1 MEERDTLG
9 NESNKKKIRLSA
21 VSAFHYFRLVFRS
34 CLFLAGIWWYVSSR
48 IHGVVPALSSFSDN
62 RGKAFLLFLWA
73 VFMVEMILRFFP
85 SRLESPGCQ
94 KQFAGNYQPTG
105 RTDVLLHD
113 NSAAVMVMLI
123 WISFNLIIG
132 ALYLNQVIDQGI
144 LLLVCMAYS
153 ICDMIC
159 ILFFCPFQTWFLRN
173 KCCCS
178 CRIYNWDYAMMF
190 TPLFFV
196 GGWFA
201 WSLLA
206 AAVALLFRWEIT
218 VWRYPE
224 RFSENTNAY
233 LNCANCTERLCTH
246 KNQLNT
252 LRRSIKEQAEK
263 AVERIRSGHR

>member
-1 MEERDTLG
+1 VE
-9 NESNKKKIRLSA
+9 NESKKKHKLSS
-21 VSAFHYFRLVFRS
+21 VSSFHYFRLIFRS
-34 CLFLAGIWWYVSSR
+34 ALFLAGVWWYIYSR
-48 IHGVVPALSSFSDN
+48 MHGIVPTLSSFSDN

-73 VFMVEMILRFFP
+73 VFMLEMILRFFP
-85 SRLESPGCQ
+85 SKLESPGCQ
-94 KQFAGNYQPTG
+94 KQFAGNYKPTG

-123 WISFNLIIG
+123 WLSFNGIIG
-132 ALYLNQVIDQGI
+132 ALYLNGIIDQGI

-173 KCCCS
+173 KCCCT

-224 RFSENTNAY
+224 RFSENTNEY
-233 LNCANCTERLCTH
+233 LACANCTERLCMH
-246 KNQLNT
+246 KEQLT
-252 LRRSIKEQAEK
+252 KLRKSLREQAE
-263 AVERIRSGHR
+263 ATVERIRTGHR